1 MERWDNFHIPVTDPS
16 IDEYMADVNHFRNI
30 DQYFRC
36 MTNPDKTE
44 YEILELQQF
53 FIALDDLEKEMAEF

>member
-1 MERWDNFHIPVTDPS
+1 
-16 IDEYMADVNHFRNI
+16 MADVNHFRNI